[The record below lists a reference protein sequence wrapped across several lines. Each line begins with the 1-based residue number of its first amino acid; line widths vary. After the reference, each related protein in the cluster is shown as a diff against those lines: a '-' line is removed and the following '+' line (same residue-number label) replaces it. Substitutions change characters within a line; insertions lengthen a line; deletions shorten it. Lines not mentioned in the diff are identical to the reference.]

1 MRKIVSFASTPNE
14 AIKWS
19 ELGKYKRL
27 SKEELYIYDFEN
39 IEEVHFIGSKKGEND
54 YEIEET
60 KWGIYINM
68 EEAILLYICSWQTK
82 EFQLLEKINKNI
94 KCLDIR
100 FTSINEL
107 DISEFD
113 KINKLVLSNNRY
125 LGLVNGI
132 EKISG
137 LRELYLNNSSIEKN
151 PDLNNF
157 PEIYVLNLSNTL
169 ISDLEGDEVRR
180 NCKFLDLSNTKIKS
194 CKTIQIFPNLRRL
207 SLQETDIVSL
217 KGIEQL
223 KKLESLNCRD
233 TRIETINEVM
243 NLEALTSLNISY
255 TNIKTLD
262 KVMFPNTIRS
272 LVMDGIGIKTIPVN
286 ICMLKNLRKLGISN
300 MHLDSLPPEI
310 LDLQL
315 NFNIDEEASEISQIR
330 KDGFNFISIQGEA
343 GSGKSALCKLLLE
356 KEKMVLYT
364 RAEKIAEVSSL
375 EDIWGLDIGKTIE
388 YLKKKKLYIYIDA
401 LEFIVDCSKTKMD
414 LLQQIYEI
422 VKGHNNI
429 FIITSCR
436 TCDRTAFVKI
446 ENIYQIKRY
455 DIFLLSDKQIIKVAQ
470 KYKIVQK
477 LWDAK
482 GYVQLLRSP
491 FYLNLLVKEIKDFKK
506 ISDIDGFRNLIWN
519 DIMCMSGKTFPQG
532 ITHSAVREAI
542 EKIVFNR
549 AEKFL
554 PGVRKEEIGE
564 EIVNILQSEN
574 IITTCSNNTIRLK
587 YDIFEDICFERFI
600 DEKYDDCKN
609 DFGIFFLNLEKMGRC
624 IYRRYQI
631 WVENKLFSKG
641 NREKFLYKLLET
653 DNIPS
658 GWKVQTI
665 VGIVKSNFCSELFE
679 EYKYYFSNDLLHE
692 FLRLTNIFSF
702 ETSILNFKYG
712 NVYSQLKPIGMGRP
726 CLINLIFNN
735 GMYKEKSREKA
746 ILKLCTDYSQNPNI
760 CDEAEKSACQIL
772 QFFIEEKMKNSLKE
786 KDFNLADGVN
796 LCLMPIYSKR
806 LNFRH
811 GYKNPRPHFCNRS
824 TLIIHI

>member
-1 MRKIVSFASTPNE
+1 MFSICKNEICRIFRTIYHYYDGRKHEFEYLAMEITMKIIEESGTACVPGWITKKSGDGGIDYILRIDIGKEKLSSVNIIVLGQAKCTDPSKATNGKSKNLITTENIVQKAKTDIEFQKKLYDFLLTESESVVQISNKLNE
-14 AIKWS
+14 AITI
-19 ELGKYKRL
+19 
-27 SKEELYIYDFEN
+27 SKVL
-39 IEEVHFIGSKKGEND
+39 
-54 YEIEET
+54 
-60 KWGIYINM
+60 IN
-68 EEAILLYICSWQTK
+68 
-82 EFQLLEKINKNI
+82 N
-94 KCLDIR
+94 
-100 FTSINEL
+100 
-107 DISEFD
+107 
-113 KINKLVLSNNRY
+113 
-125 LGLVNGI
+125 
-132 EKISG
+132 
-137 LRELYLNNSSIEKN
+137 
-151 PDLNNF
+151 
-157 PEIYVLNLSNTL
+157 
-169 ISDLEGDEVRR
+169 
-180 NCKFLDLSNTKIKS
+180 
-194 CKTIQIFPNLRRL
+194 
-207 SLQETDIVSL
+207 
-217 KGIEQL
+217 
-223 KKLESLNCRD
+223 
-233 TRIETINEVM
+233 
-243 NLEALTSLNISY
+243 
-255 TNIKTLD
+255 
-262 KVMFPNTIRS
+262 
-272 LVMDGIGIKTIPVN
+272 
-286 ICMLKNLRKLGISN
+286 
-300 MHLDSLPPEI
+300 
-310 LDLQL
+310 
-315 NFNIDEEASEISQIR
+315 NIDCLINDEYIIDRSSEISQIR

-587 YDIFEDICFERFI
+587 Y
-600 DEKYDDCKN
+600 
-609 DFGIFFLNLEKMGRC
+609 
-624 IYRRYQI
+624 
-631 WVENKLFSKG
+631 
-641 NREKFLYKLLET
+641 
-653 DNIPS
+653 
-658 GWKVQTI
+658 
-665 VGIVKSNFCSELFE
+665 
-679 EYKYYFSNDLLHE
+679 
-692 FLRLTNIFSF
+692 
-702 ETSILNFKYG
+702 
-712 NVYSQLKPIGMGRP
+712 
-726 CLINLIFNN
+726 
-735 GMYKEKSREKA
+735 
-746 ILKLCTDYSQNPNI
+746 SQNPNI
-760 CDEAEKSACQIL
+760 CDEAEKSACQYR
-772 QFFIEEKMKNSLKE
+772 EE
-786 KDFNLADGVN
+786 
-796 LCLMPIYSKR
+796 
-806 LNFRH
+806 
-811 GYKNPRPHFCNRS
+811 
-824 TLIIHI
+824 

>member
-1 MRKIVSFASTPNE
+1 MDFSGKERIGRINFIKSKNLITTENIVQKAKTDIEFQKKLYDFLLTESESVVQISNKLNE
-14 AIKWS
+14 AITI
-19 ELGKYKRL
+19 
-27 SKEELYIYDFEN
+27 SKVL
-39 IEEVHFIGSKKGEND
+39 
-54 YEIEET
+54 
-60 KWGIYINM
+60 IN
-68 EEAILLYICSWQTK
+68 
-82 EFQLLEKINKNI
+82 N
-94 KCLDIR
+94 
-100 FTSINEL
+100 
-107 DISEFD
+107 
-113 KINKLVLSNNRY
+113 
-125 LGLVNGI
+125 
-132 EKISG
+132 
-137 LRELYLNNSSIEKN
+137 
-151 PDLNNF
+151 
-157 PEIYVLNLSNTL
+157 
-169 ISDLEGDEVRR
+169 
-180 NCKFLDLSNTKIKS
+180 
-194 CKTIQIFPNLRRL
+194 
-207 SLQETDIVSL
+207 
-217 KGIEQL
+217 
-223 KKLESLNCRD
+223 
-233 TRIETINEVM
+233 
-243 NLEALTSLNISY
+243 
-255 TNIKTLD
+255 
-262 KVMFPNTIRS
+262 
-272 LVMDGIGIKTIPVN
+272 
-286 ICMLKNLRKLGISN
+286 
-300 MHLDSLPPEI
+300 
-310 LDLQL
+310 
-315 NFNIDEEASEISQIR
+315 NIDCLINDEYIIDRSSEISQIR

-772 QFFIEEKMKNSLKE
+772 QFFIIKT
-786 KDFNLADGVN
+786 
-796 LCLMPIYSKR
+796 Y
-806 LNFRH
+806 
-811 GYKNPRPHFCNRS
+811 
-824 TLIIHI
+824 

>member
-1 MRKIVSFASTPNE
+1 MKESAERVQYITEYVVSYKAKIEALNKKGLFDTATLYELFSQKVCEIWFGHKFLNLNDSKANYPYVDLISEDGKMYVQVSTGQDIPTKVKSTLEKIRDSKSDELKSIEQLFFFVLANSSESKVMDFSGKERIGRINFIKSKNLITTENIVQKAKTDIEFQKKLYDFLLTESESVVQISNKLNE
-14 AIKWS
+14 AITI
-19 ELGKYKRL
+19 
-27 SKEELYIYDFEN
+27 SKVL
-39 IEEVHFIGSKKGEND
+39 
-54 YEIEET
+54 
-60 KWGIYINM
+60 IN
-68 EEAILLYICSWQTK
+68 
-82 EFQLLEKINKNI
+82 N
-94 KCLDIR
+94 
-100 FTSINEL
+100 
-107 DISEFD
+107 
-113 KINKLVLSNNRY
+113 
-125 LGLVNGI
+125 
-132 EKISG
+132 
-137 LRELYLNNSSIEKN
+137 
-151 PDLNNF
+151 
-157 PEIYVLNLSNTL
+157 
-169 ISDLEGDEVRR
+169 
-180 NCKFLDLSNTKIKS
+180 
-194 CKTIQIFPNLRRL
+194 
-207 SLQETDIVSL
+207 
-217 KGIEQL
+217 
-223 KKLESLNCRD
+223 
-233 TRIETINEVM
+233 
-243 NLEALTSLNISY
+243 
-255 TNIKTLD
+255 
-262 KVMFPNTIRS
+262 
-272 LVMDGIGIKTIPVN
+272 
-286 ICMLKNLRKLGISN
+286 
-300 MHLDSLPPEI
+300 
-310 LDLQL
+310 
-315 NFNIDEEASEISQIR
+315 NIDCLINDEYIIDRSSEISQIR

-679 EYKYYFSNDLLHE
+679 EYKYYFS
-692 FLRLTNIFSF
+692 
-702 ETSILNFKYG
+702 
-712 NVYSQLKPIGMGRP
+712 V
-726 CLINLIFNN
+726 
-735 GMYKEKSREKA
+735 
-746 ILKLCTDYSQNPNI
+746 
-760 CDEAEKSACQIL
+760 SA
-772 QFFIEEKMKNSLKE
+772 
-786 KDFNLADGVN
+786 
-796 LCLMPIYSKR
+796 
-806 LNFRH
+806 
-811 GYKNPRPHFCNRS
+811 
-824 TLIIHI
+824 

>member
-1 MRKIVSFASTPNE
+1 MKESAERVQYITEYVVSYKAKIEALNKKGLFDTATLYELFSQKVCEIWFGHKFLNLNDSKANYPYVDLISEDGKMYVQVSTGQDIPTKVKSTLEKIRDSKSDELKSIEQLFFFVLANSSESKVMDFSGKERIGRINFIKSKNLITTENIVQKAKTDIEFQKKLYDFLLTESESVVQISNKLNE
-14 AIKWS
+14 AITI
-19 ELGKYKRL
+19 
-27 SKEELYIYDFEN
+27 SKVL
-39 IEEVHFIGSKKGEND
+39 
-54 YEIEET
+54 
-60 KWGIYINM
+60 IN
-68 EEAILLYICSWQTK
+68 
-82 EFQLLEKINKNI
+82 N
-94 KCLDIR
+94 
-100 FTSINEL
+100 
-107 DISEFD
+107 
-113 KINKLVLSNNRY
+113 
-125 LGLVNGI
+125 
-132 EKISG
+132 
-137 LRELYLNNSSIEKN
+137 
-151 PDLNNF
+151 
-157 PEIYVLNLSNTL
+157 
-169 ISDLEGDEVRR
+169 
-180 NCKFLDLSNTKIKS
+180 
-194 CKTIQIFPNLRRL
+194 
-207 SLQETDIVSL
+207 
-217 KGIEQL
+217 
-223 KKLESLNCRD
+223 
-233 TRIETINEVM
+233 
-243 NLEALTSLNISY
+243 
-255 TNIKTLD
+255 
-262 KVMFPNTIRS
+262 
-272 LVMDGIGIKTIPVN
+272 
-286 ICMLKNLRKLGISN
+286 
-300 MHLDSLPPEI
+300 
-310 LDLQL
+310 
-315 NFNIDEEASEISQIR
+315 NIDCLINDEYIIDRSSEISQIR

-772 QFFIEEKMKNSLKE
+772 QFFIEEKHNKN
-786 KDFNLADGVN
+786 
-796 LCLMPIYSKR
+796 
-806 LNFRH
+806 
-811 GYKNPRPHFCNRS
+811 
-824 TLIIHI
+824 LIIR

>member
-1 MRKIVSFASTPNE
+1 MKESAERVQYITEYVVSYKAKIEALNKKGLFDTATLYELFSQKVCEIWFGHKFLNLNDSKANYPYVDLISEDGKMYVQVSTGQDIPTKVKSTLEKIRDSKSDELKSIEQLFFFVLANSSESKVMDFSGKERIGRINFIKSKNLITTENIVQKAKTDIEFQKKLYDFLLTESESVVQISNKLNE
-14 AIKWS
+14 AITI
-19 ELGKYKRL
+19 
-27 SKEELYIYDFEN
+27 SKVL
-39 IEEVHFIGSKKGEND
+39 
-54 YEIEET
+54 
-60 KWGIYINM
+60 IN
-68 EEAILLYICSWQTK
+68 
-82 EFQLLEKINKNI
+82 N
-94 KCLDIR
+94 
-100 FTSINEL
+100 
-107 DISEFD
+107 
-113 KINKLVLSNNRY
+113 
-125 LGLVNGI
+125 
-132 EKISG
+132 
-137 LRELYLNNSSIEKN
+137 
-151 PDLNNF
+151 
-157 PEIYVLNLSNTL
+157 
-169 ISDLEGDEVRR
+169 
-180 NCKFLDLSNTKIKS
+180 
-194 CKTIQIFPNLRRL
+194 
-207 SLQETDIVSL
+207 
-217 KGIEQL
+217 
-223 KKLESLNCRD
+223 
-233 TRIETINEVM
+233 
-243 NLEALTSLNISY
+243 
-255 TNIKTLD
+255 
-262 KVMFPNTIRS
+262 
-272 LVMDGIGIKTIPVN
+272 
-286 ICMLKNLRKLGISN
+286 
-300 MHLDSLPPEI
+300 
-310 LDLQL
+310 
-315 NFNIDEEASEISQIR
+315 NIDCLINDEYIIDRSSEISQIR

-712 NVYSQLKPIGMGRP
+712 NVYSQLKPIGMG
-726 CLINLIFNN
+726 I
-735 GMYKEKSREKA
+735 MVS
-746 ILKLCTDYSQNPNI
+746 
-760 CDEAEKSACQIL
+760 
-772 QFFIEEKMKNSLKE
+772 
-786 KDFNLADGVN
+786 
-796 LCLMPIYSKR
+796 
-806 LNFRH
+806 
-811 GYKNPRPHFCNRS
+811 
-824 TLIIHI
+824 

>member
-1 MRKIVSFASTPNE
+1 MKESAERVQYITEYVVSYKAKIEALNKKGLFDTATLYELFSQKVCEIWFGHKFLNLNDSKANYPYVDLISEDGKMYVQVSTGQDIPTKVKSTLEKIRDSKSDELKSIEQLFFFVLANSSESKVMDFSGKERIGRINFIKSKNLITTENIVQKAKTDIEFQKKLYDFLLTESESVVQISNKLNE
-14 AIKWS
+14 AITI
-19 ELGKYKRL
+19 
-27 SKEELYIYDFEN
+27 SKVL
-39 IEEVHFIGSKKGEND
+39 
-54 YEIEET
+54 
-60 KWGIYINM
+60 IN
-68 EEAILLYICSWQTK
+68 
-82 EFQLLEKINKNI
+82 N
-94 KCLDIR
+94 
-100 FTSINEL
+100 
-107 DISEFD
+107 
-113 KINKLVLSNNRY
+113 
-125 LGLVNGI
+125 
-132 EKISG
+132 
-137 LRELYLNNSSIEKN
+137 
-151 PDLNNF
+151 
-157 PEIYVLNLSNTL
+157 
-169 ISDLEGDEVRR
+169 
-180 NCKFLDLSNTKIKS
+180 
-194 CKTIQIFPNLRRL
+194 
-207 SLQETDIVSL
+207 
-217 KGIEQL
+217 
-223 KKLESLNCRD
+223 
-233 TRIETINEVM
+233 
-243 NLEALTSLNISY
+243 
-255 TNIKTLD
+255 
-262 KVMFPNTIRS
+262 
-272 LVMDGIGIKTIPVN
+272 
-286 ICMLKNLRKLGISN
+286 
-300 MHLDSLPPEI
+300 
-310 LDLQL
+310 
-315 NFNIDEEASEISQIR
+315 NIDCLINDEYIIDRSSEISQIR

-772 QFFIEEKMKNSLKE
+772 QFFIEK
-786 KDFNLADGVN
+786 
-796 LCLMPIYSKR
+796 
-806 LNFRH
+806 
-811 GYKNPRPHFCNRS
+811 
-824 TLIIHI
+824 TQ

>member
-1 MRKIVSFASTPNE
+1 MKESAERVQYITEYVVSYKAKIEALNKKGLFDTATLYELFSQKVCEIWFGHKFLNLNDSKANYPYVDLISEDGKMYVQVSTGQDIPTKVKSTLEKIRDSKSDELKSIEQLFFFVLANSSESKVMDFSGKERIGRINFIKSKNLITTENIVQKAKTDIEFQKKLYDFLLTESESVVQISNKLNE
-14 AIKWS
+14 AITI
-19 ELGKYKRL
+19 
-27 SKEELYIYDFEN
+27 SKVL
-39 IEEVHFIGSKKGEND
+39 
-54 YEIEET
+54 
-60 KWGIYINM
+60 IN
-68 EEAILLYICSWQTK
+68 
-82 EFQLLEKINKNI
+82 N
-94 KCLDIR
+94 
-100 FTSINEL
+100 
-107 DISEFD
+107 
-113 KINKLVLSNNRY
+113 
-125 LGLVNGI
+125 
-132 EKISG
+132 
-137 LRELYLNNSSIEKN
+137 
-151 PDLNNF
+151 
-157 PEIYVLNLSNTL
+157 
-169 ISDLEGDEVRR
+169 
-180 NCKFLDLSNTKIKS
+180 
-194 CKTIQIFPNLRRL
+194 
-207 SLQETDIVSL
+207 
-217 KGIEQL
+217 
-223 KKLESLNCRD
+223 
-233 TRIETINEVM
+233 
-243 NLEALTSLNISY
+243 
-255 TNIKTLD
+255 
-262 KVMFPNTIRS
+262 
-272 LVMDGIGIKTIPVN
+272 
-286 ICMLKNLRKLGISN
+286 
-300 MHLDSLPPEI
+300 
-310 LDLQL
+310 
-315 NFNIDEEASEISQIR
+315 NIDCLINDEYIIDRSSEISQIR

-735 GMYKEKSREKA
+735 GM
-746 ILKLCTDYSQNPNI
+746 
-760 CDEAEKSACQIL
+760 
-772 QFFIEEKMKNSLKE
+772 
-786 KDFNLADGVN
+786 
-796 LCLMPIYSKR
+796 
-806 LNFRH
+806 
-811 GYKNPRPHFCNRS
+811 
-824 TLIIHI
+824 

>member
-1 MRKIVSFASTPNE
+1 MKESAERVQYITEYVVSYKAKIEALNKKGLFDTATLYELFSQKVCEIWFGHKFLNLNDSKANYPYVDLISEDGKMYVQVSTGQDIPTKVKSTLEKIRDSKSDELKSIEQLFFFVLANSSESKVMDFSGKERIGRINFIKSKNLITTENIVQKAKTDIEFQKKLYDFLLTESESVVQISNKLNE
-14 AIKWS
+14 AITI
-19 ELGKYKRL
+19 
-27 SKEELYIYDFEN
+27 SKVL
-39 IEEVHFIGSKKGEND
+39 
-54 YEIEET
+54 
-60 KWGIYINM
+60 IN
-68 EEAILLYICSWQTK
+68 
-82 EFQLLEKINKNI
+82 N
-94 KCLDIR
+94 
-100 FTSINEL
+100 
-107 DISEFD
+107 
-113 KINKLVLSNNRY
+113 
-125 LGLVNGI
+125 
-132 EKISG
+132 
-137 LRELYLNNSSIEKN
+137 
-151 PDLNNF
+151 
-157 PEIYVLNLSNTL
+157 
-169 ISDLEGDEVRR
+169 
-180 NCKFLDLSNTKIKS
+180 
-194 CKTIQIFPNLRRL
+194 
-207 SLQETDIVSL
+207 
-217 KGIEQL
+217 
-223 KKLESLNCRD
+223 
-233 TRIETINEVM
+233 
-243 NLEALTSLNISY
+243 
-255 TNIKTLD
+255 
-262 KVMFPNTIRS
+262 
-272 LVMDGIGIKTIPVN
+272 
-286 ICMLKNLRKLGISN
+286 
-300 MHLDSLPPEI
+300 
-310 LDLQL
+310 
-315 NFNIDEEASEISQIR
+315 NIDCLINDEYIIDRSSEISQIR

-796 LCLMPIYSKR
+796 LCLMPIYKMAKCSHEWIKHFWSERIFGYLNSDGRSNR
-806 LNFRH
+806 LDKEILK
-811 GYKNPRPHFCNRS
+811 YVLKNTVPALAIYLPKELCKLQMLIGLKYQNVMREIPFIEEVLWIVLKSLAYPEIRIHT
-824 TLIIHI
+824 TLNIGIYMITRFLIY

>member
-1 MRKIVSFASTPNE
+1 MKESAERVQYITEYVVSYKAKIEALNKKGLFDTATLYELFSQKVCEIWFGHKFLNLNDSKANYPYVDLISEDGKMYVQVSTGQDIPTKVKSTLEKIRDSKSDELKSIEQLFFFVLANSSESKVMDFSGKERIGRINFIKSKNLITTENIVQKAKTDIEFQKKLYDFLLTESESVVQISNKLNE
-14 AIKWS
+14 AITI
-19 ELGKYKRL
+19 
-27 SKEELYIYDFEN
+27 SKVL
-39 IEEVHFIGSKKGEND
+39 
-54 YEIEET
+54 
-60 KWGIYINM
+60 IN
-68 EEAILLYICSWQTK
+68 
-82 EFQLLEKINKNI
+82 N
-94 KCLDIR
+94 
-100 FTSINEL
+100 
-107 DISEFD
+107 
-113 KINKLVLSNNRY
+113 
-125 LGLVNGI
+125 
-132 EKISG
+132 
-137 LRELYLNNSSIEKN
+137 
-151 PDLNNF
+151 
-157 PEIYVLNLSNTL
+157 
-169 ISDLEGDEVRR
+169 
-180 NCKFLDLSNTKIKS
+180 
-194 CKTIQIFPNLRRL
+194 
-207 SLQETDIVSL
+207 
-217 KGIEQL
+217 
-223 KKLESLNCRD
+223 
-233 TRIETINEVM
+233 
-243 NLEALTSLNISY
+243 
-255 TNIKTLD
+255 
-262 KVMFPNTIRS
+262 
-272 LVMDGIGIKTIPVN
+272 
-286 ICMLKNLRKLGISN
+286 
-300 MHLDSLPPEI
+300 
-310 LDLQL
+310 
-315 NFNIDEEASEISQIR
+315 NIDCLINDEYIIDRSSEISQIR

-772 QFFIEEKMKNSLKE
+772 QFLLK
-786 KDFNLADGVN
+786 K
-796 LCLMPIYSKR
+796 K
-806 LNFRH
+806 
-811 GYKNPRPHFCNRS
+811 
-824 TLIIHI
+824 

>member
-1 MRKIVSFASTPNE
+1 MWINFRQIHKESAERVQYITEYVVSYKAKIEALNKKGLFDTATLYELFSQKVCEIWFGHKFLNLNDSKANYPYVDLISEDGKMYVQVSTGQDIPTKVKSTLEKIRDSKSDELKSIEQLFFFVLANSSESKVMDFSGKERIGRINFIKSKNLITTENIVQKAKTDIEFQKKLYDFLLTESESVVQISNKLNE
-14 AIKWS
+14 AITI
-19 ELGKYKRL
+19 
-27 SKEELYIYDFEN
+27 SKVL
-39 IEEVHFIGSKKGEND
+39 
-54 YEIEET
+54 
-60 KWGIYINM
+60 IN
-68 EEAILLYICSWQTK
+68 
-82 EFQLLEKINKNI
+82 N
-94 KCLDIR
+94 
-100 FTSINEL
+100 
-107 DISEFD
+107 
-113 KINKLVLSNNRY
+113 
-125 LGLVNGI
+125 
-132 EKISG
+132 
-137 LRELYLNNSSIEKN
+137 
-151 PDLNNF
+151 
-157 PEIYVLNLSNTL
+157 
-169 ISDLEGDEVRR
+169 
-180 NCKFLDLSNTKIKS
+180 
-194 CKTIQIFPNLRRL
+194 
-207 SLQETDIVSL
+207 
-217 KGIEQL
+217 
-223 KKLESLNCRD
+223 
-233 TRIETINEVM
+233 
-243 NLEALTSLNISY
+243 
-255 TNIKTLD
+255 
-262 KVMFPNTIRS
+262 
-272 LVMDGIGIKTIPVN
+272 
-286 ICMLKNLRKLGISN
+286 
-300 MHLDSLPPEI
+300 
-310 LDLQL
+310 
-315 NFNIDEEASEISQIR
+315 NIDCLINDEYIIDRSSEISQIR

-726 CLINLIFNN
+726 F
-735 GMYKEKSREKA
+735 
-746 ILKLCTDYSQNPNI
+746 
-760 CDEAEKSACQIL
+760 
-772 QFFIEEKMKNSLKE
+772 
-786 KDFNLADGVN
+786 GV
-796 LCLMPIYSKR
+796 
-806 LNFRH
+806 
-811 GYKNPRPHFCNRS
+811 RS
-824 TLIIHI
+824 